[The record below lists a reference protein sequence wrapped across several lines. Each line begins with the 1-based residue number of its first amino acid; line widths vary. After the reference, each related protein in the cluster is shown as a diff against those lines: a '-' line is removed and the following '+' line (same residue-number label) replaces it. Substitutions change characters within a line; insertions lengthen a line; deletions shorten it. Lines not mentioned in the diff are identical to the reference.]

1 MHPVKSELSVNKDSE
16 NMVTLVHT
24 VSFYRKQQNANVRL
38 WYMLVETYFH
48 WNVSFQSANSTPIR
62 KICREQQVLRSAMEK
77 LDTKANLN
85 SGPIHYDDHQQNE
98 HPDYTD
104 DTQSE
109 SELDDAHLVQDK
121 IKKLL
126 DEVCKQQQVIAQTSQ
141 AINLCAA
148 TIEFSG
154 STESVEGER
163 HLLVA
168 SK

>member
-1 MHPVKSELSVNKDSE
+1 
-16 NMVTLVHT
+16 MVLI
-24 VSFYRKQQNANVRL
+24 
-38 WYMLVETYFH
+38 
-48 WNVSFQSANSTPIR
+48 FQSNNSTPVRRIQ
-62 KICREQQVLRSAMEK
+62 REQISPASNDHRMDSQEYDEDP
-77 LDTKANLN
+77 DTDQENAYL
-85 SGPIHYDDHQQNE
+85 
-98 HPDYTD
+98 
-104 DTQSE
+104 TQE
-109 SELDDAHLVQDK
+109 K

-141 AINLCAA
+141 ALNLCAA

>member
-1 MHPVKSELSVNKDSE
+1 MDSQEYDEDPDTDQE
-16 NMVTLVHT
+16 NAYLA
-24 VSFYRKQQNANVRL
+24 Q
-38 WYMLVETYFH
+38 E
-48 WNVSFQSANSTPIR
+48 
-62 KICREQQVLRSAMEK
+62 
-77 LDTKANLN
+77 
-85 SGPIHYDDHQQNE
+85 
-98 HPDYTD
+98 
-104 DTQSE
+104 
-109 SELDDAHLVQDK
+109 K

-141 AINLCAA
+141 ALNLCAA